1 MKALLYL
8 QRLFGFGAAK
18 PGAARTRAGNELR
31 DCQEAQV
38 AIKTSQSAAADDPT
52 AERWKEKSDRSR
64 AETKAKAPPPGG
76 PAAAPGVRWPGE
88 REPGTRKRGT
98 PDDKLGP
105 Y

>member
-1 MKALLYL
+1 MKALCYL

-18 PGAARTRAGNELR
+18 PRAARTRTGS
-31 DCQEAQV
+31 QEVQT
-38 AIKTSQSAAADDPT
+38 AIKTPQSGIADGPT
-52 AERWKEKSDRSR
+52 AERWKRKSDRSR
-64 AETKAKAPPPGG
+64 AETKAKGPPPGG

-98 PDDKLGP
+98 PDDELGP